1 MAPLIRSASALLALI
16 MASTGDDAQSPGVD
30 RWRPF
35 VTEASLRFGVPQA
48 WIDRVI
54 LAESGGR
61 TMLGG
66 RFIRSRTG
74 AMGLMQLMPATWAG
88 MRDAWHLGSNPD
100 DPHDNILAGTAY
112 LRAMYDRF
120 GYPGMFAA
128 YNAGPARYATAI
140 ATGARLPQETLAYLA
155 TVTGAP
161 RTFPPNRRAAAMQTL
176 FVVRAAG
183 EAREPAE
190 AVAAPADALFAV
202 GGNFSSKP

>member
-1 MAPLIRSASALLALI
+1 MAPLIRGAGALLALI
-16 MASTGDDAQSPGVD
+16 MASTGVDAQSPGVD
-30 RWRPF
+30 RWRPII
-35 VTEASLRFGVPQA
+35 TEASLRFGVPQA
-48 WIDRVI
+48 WIERVI

-61 TMLGG
+61 TMLDG
-66 RFIRSRTG
+66 RLIRSRTG
-74 AMGLMQLMPATWAG
+74 AIGLMQLMPATWAD
-88 MRDAWHLGSNPD
+88 MRDAWHLGSDPD

-128 YNAGPARYATAI
+128 YNAGPARYAAAI

-161 RTFPPNRRAAAMQTL
+161 RTLSPERRAVAMQTL

-183 EAREPAE
+183 EAREPTE
-190 AVAAPADALFAV
+190 AAAAPADALFAV
-202 GGNFSSKP
+202 GGNLQSKP